1 MRKLV
6 LLPILAVVALICGA
20 SIVIADPGPKP
31 NFYRMF
37 PDHTGFTEPT
47 QQQIADLAQTML
59 DPNAAD
65 GDNVNSTSG
74 FTYFGQF
81 LDHDL
86 TLDTSPVPT
95 APEDPTEDANGRTFA
110 FDLDSMYGPD
120 DFTAHPEVYDAAGRF
135 LLQEPNANGVRDYV
149 RRADGSAVIFEGRN
163 DENEII
169 SQIQVA
175 MMKAHN
181 RLIDAGLSFENA
193 RQTLI
198 SAYQEAIQNDFLPH
212 IALPVDDKTLNA
224 LDPKKTGTPLEFSV
238 AAYRFGHSM
247 VRKAYVLN
255 ETTGKIQVFTLTGPD
270 LRGGRDIP
278 AGRQINWGEFFS
290 DIPLSDTDGNPI
302 NFPRRIDTLISSGLF
317 VLPIPGAEATGS
329 NVLAFRNMSR
339 GVFYDIPSGQ
349 TVAEALGQTVYP
361 PSTVANMPGFSTGT
375 PLWYY
380 IIWESMHVTNGEK
393 LGPVGSAVVTAGFD
407 AALKNGDKLVKG
419 KTDPTQLTELRGPD
433 GTMTVSDL
441 FVFAGVA
448 SR

>member
-1 MRKLV
+1 MRKRYYIPAGIAAV
-6 LLPILAVVALICGA
+6 AISLAGTLTAT
-20 SIVIADPGPKP
+20 ADPGPKP

-37 PDHTGFTEPT
+37 PDLPGFTEPT

-59 DPNAAD
+59 DPNADA
-65 GDNVNSTSG
+65 GDNPGATSG

-86 TLDTSPVPT
+86 TLDTSPSPITPV
-95 APEDPTEDANGRTFA
+95 DPTQNENSRTFA

-120 DFTAHPEVYDAAGRF
+120 DFTAHPEVYTASGKF
-135 LLQEPNANGVRDYV
+135 LLQEPNANGVRDYT

-169 SQIQVA
+169 SQVQVA

-181 RLIDAGLSFENA
+181 RLIDAGLSFQNA

-198 SAYQEAIQNDFLPH
+198 TAYQEAIFSDFMPH
-212 IALPVDDKTLNA
+212 LLMPVDSKTLQK

-247 VRKAYVLN
+247 VRKAYELN
-255 ETTGKIQVFTLTGPD
+255 AGTGKIQVFSLTAPD
-270 LRGGRDIP
+270 LRGGRNIP
-278 AGRQINWGEFFS
+278 AGRQIDWSEFFS
-290 DIPLSDTDGNPI
+290 DIPSSDTDGVI
-302 NFPRRIDTLISSGLF
+302 NISRRIDRLISSGLF

-339 GVFYDIPSGQ
+339 GVFYNMPSGES
-349 TVAEALGQTVYP
+349 VAASLGIP
-361 PSTVANMPGFSTGT
+361 IIPFPAIGPGFTTGT

-380 IIWESMHVTNGEK
+380 ILWESEFVNGGSK
-393 LGPVGSAVVTAGFD
+393 LGPVGSAIVTASFQS
-407 AALKNGDKLVKG
+407 ALKNGDKLVKG
-419 KTDPTQLTELRGPD
+419 KTDSTQLAALRGPD
-433 GTMTVSDL
+433 GNMTVSDL
-441 FVFAGVA
+441 FVFAGV
-448 SR
+448 SQGL